1 MWFQRNQE
9 TGEDRALSWCGSL
22 RVWAPRSQGLGPPSY
37 LWHLLEAA
45 DASHTGSD
53 EASLLHLPLDCN
65 GMKWTNQAR
74 HLLGFHA
81 DSEGVATLPQGVWV
95 SREVASVKSD
105 PLFVWFFFKGNFPTR
120 LRKHSACSGWLN
132 AVSQEQHSGRWTAGR
147 RSVLQRAASPWE
159 WWQLEPAGESCCIL
173 RCEGKA
179 WTLHMLYHTV
189 LPAAAGSFIVAVNA
203 LFLSFSP
210 LKIRE
215 HSGLGCVRQRLPR
228 TVGDGECGSDGSTHW
243 GRWACVRKPFKAC
256 G

>member
-1 MWFQRNQE
+1 MLPTLALMKPASFISHWTAMVWSE
-9 TGEDRALSWCGSL
+9 PTGKGIYWDSMLIL
-22 RVWAPRSQGLGPPSY
+22 KVWPP
-37 LWHLLEAA
+37 
-45 DASHTGSD
+45 
-53 EASLLHLPLDCN
+53 
-65 GMKWTNQAR
+65 
-74 HLLGFHA
+74 
-81 DSEGVATLPQGVWV
+81 LPQGVWV
-95 SREVASVKSD
+95 SWEVASVKSD

-147 RSVLQRAASPWE
+147 RSVLQRATSPWE

-179 WTLHMLYHTV
+179 WTVHMLYHTV

-210 LKIRE
+210 LKIRK

-228 TVGDGECGSDGSTHW
+228 MVGDGECGSDGSTHW
-243 GRWACVRKPFKAC
+243 GWWACVREPFKAC